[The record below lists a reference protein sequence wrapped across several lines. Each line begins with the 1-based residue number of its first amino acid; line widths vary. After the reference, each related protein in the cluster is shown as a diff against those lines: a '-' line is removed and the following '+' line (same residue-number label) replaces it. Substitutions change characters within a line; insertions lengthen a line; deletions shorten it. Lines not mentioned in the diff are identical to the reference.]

1 MTDIRAE
8 NSIAPPAQVIS
19 LKKQD
24 DRGIRPKERIT
35 RGWDVAN
42 RPGIQ
47 RVISK
52 ERGI

>member
-24 DRGIRPKERIT
+24 DPGIRPKERIT

-42 RPGIQ
+42 RSGIQ

-52 ERGI
+52 EREI

>member
-8 NSIAPPAQVIS
+8 NSIASPAQVIS

-24 DRGIRPKERIT
+24 DPGIQPKERIT

-42 RPGIQ
+42 RPGIR